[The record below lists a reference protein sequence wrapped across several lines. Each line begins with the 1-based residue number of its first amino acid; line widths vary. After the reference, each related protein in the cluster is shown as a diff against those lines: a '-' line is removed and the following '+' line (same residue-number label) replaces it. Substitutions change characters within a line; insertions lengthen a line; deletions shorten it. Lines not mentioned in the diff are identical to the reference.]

1 MKPALLTWLV
11 CPTCHAE
18 LRCDAT
24 ERNGEEILEG
34 SLGCVA
40 CGAAYDITRGVPRM
54 ATQALTPDQARTAKA
69 FGFEWH
75 RFDAFHPEYERQ
87 FLEWVAPLRPEDF
100 AGRIVLDAG
109 CGMGRHSLLSA
120 KFGAAAVIAVDLSA
134 AVDVAYRNTAALP
147 NAHVVQADICQLP
160 FREPFDL
167 AYSVGVLHHLPD
179 PERGFL
185 SLASHLRP
193 GGRLAAWVYGA
204 EGNFAVTRLLNPIRL
219 AVTSRLPLR
228 ALHALSWLPAAAAYP
243 LLKTVF
249 RAIQRRP
256 ALRSRLSWIPYLEYA
271 CYLSELGLVPL
282 HSIVFDHLA
291 PEISYYLTRDDV
303 QRWCRRAGLE
313 EASVQWHKRY
323 SWRVQGRRPELA
335 REHQAVGSRLDAH
348 AAPV

>member
-1 MKPALLTWLV
+1 MAPGALSPV
-11 CPTCHAE
+11 
-18 LRCDAT
+18 
-24 ERNGEEILEG
+24 
-34 SLGCVA
+34 
-40 CGAAYDITRGVPRM
+40 
-54 ATQALTPDQARTAKA
+54 QQRTANA

-87 FLEWVAPLRPEDF
+87 FLDWVAPLQPTDF
-100 AGRIVLDAG
+100 AGRVLLDAG
-109 CGMGRHSLLSA
+109 CGMGRHTLLSA
-120 KFGAAAVIAVDLSA
+120 KFGAAAVIGVDLSA

-160 FREPFDL
+160 FVEPFDL

-193 GGRLAAWVYGA
+193 GGRIAAWVYGA
-204 EGNFAVTRLLNPIRL
+204 EGNFAVTQLLNPIRL
-219 AVTSRLPLR
+219 AITSRLPLR

-243 LLKTVF
+243 VLKTVF

-256 ALRSRLSWIPYLEYA
+256 NLRQRLSAIPYLEYG

-291 PEISYYLTRDDV
+291 PEISYYLTREDV
-303 QRWCRRAGLE
+303 ERWCRRAGLA
-313 EASVQWHKRY
+313 EAQVEWHKRY
-323 SWRVQGRRPELA
+323 SWRVQGRRAESPPQ
-335 REHQAVGSRLDAH
+335 REPVGRRLDAH
-348 AAPV
+348 AATV